1 MRYSS
6 SESTTLAGKFTPGS
20 SVTIKVVNIDTDSL
34 LTVTSNVCNESIH
47 IPGLFLFS
55 TNKINSSLQPFTNCA
70 YEMTDGTNIF
80 YGKFVY
86 GGYVDQL
93 PRRNEVQDLISNLQ
107 TSITDLINN
116 HDGDVKAA
124 IQELESGLIQ
134 ILTNL
139 NAEINENQVIIE
151 DSSKSWSVS
160 I

>member
-6 SESTTLAGKFTPGS
+6 NENTTLAGKFPPGS
-20 SVTIKVVNIDTDSL
+20 SVTIKIVNIDTDSL
-34 LTVTSNVCNESIH
+34 LTLTNNICQESIH
-47 IPGLFLFS
+47 IPGLFLFNTS
-55 TNKINSSLQPFTNCA
+55 KINANLSTYTNCA

-86 GGYVDQL
+86 AGYVDQIAKQT
-93 PRRNEVQDLISNLQ
+93 EVDLLIQNLEQ
-107 TSITDLINN
+107 AITNLINN

-124 IQELESGLIQ
+124 INELETGLIQ

-151 DSSKSWSVS
+151 DSTKSWTVA